1 MEKLR
6 GILKGRFTTK
16 TLRALRFTKKINLV
30 HLSALSVLVLNLL
43 PSCNNNQTS
52 NSTKPS
58 TNPPKEITIATP
70 SFDADSAYSFVKTQV
85 DFTPRTPG
93 SKAHDKCA
101 EYLTNKLK
109 SYNLQVVVQHGM
121 VSTYDTKQFNIS
133 NIIGSY
139 KPELKNRILLLTH
152 WDSRPR
158 ADMDSVDMDKPIDGA
173 DDGAS
178 GVAVLLEI
186 ARQLSILKPNCGV
199 DIFFS
204 DLEDDGENNNNES
217 WCLGTQYWIKHP
229 TIQNYNPSFGILL
242 DMVGGKNPLFPM
254 EGTGM
259 HYAPSYIQRV
269 WDIAGK
275 LGFAEYF
282 TDTQTGTTIDDHFFI
297 NRDAHIP
304 CIDIVHYEPQ
314 IRDYPYYHHKH
325 SDNISVIDKNTLK
338 MVGQVVLAVIL
349 NEGGA

>member
-1 MEKLR
+1 MARLPGIMR
-6 GILKGRFTTK
+6 GNRYLLALILVAF
-16 TLRALRFTKKINLV
+16 LV
-30 HLSALSVLVLNLL
+30 
-43 PSCNNNQTS
+43 SCNNNQNTS
-52 NSTKPS
+52 TDRA
-58 TNPPKEITIATP
+58 TTVAPKDININIP
-70 SFDADSAYSFVKTQV
+70 SFDADSAYSFLKTQV
-85 DFTPRTPG
+85 DYTPRTPG

-101 EYLTNKLK
+101 EYLSGKLK
-109 SYNLQVVVQHGM
+109 SYNLSVVVQHGN
-121 VSTYDTKQFNIS
+121 VTAYDAKQYNIS

-158 ADMDSVDMDKPIDGA
+158 ADLDSVDTDKPIDGA

-178 GVAVLLEI
+178 GVAVLLEV
-186 ARQLSILKPNCGV
+186 ARQLNIAKPNYGV

-229 TIQNYNPSFGILL
+229 TIVNYNPSFGILL

-259 HYAPSYIQRV
+259 HFAPSFIQKV
-269 WDIAGK
+269 WDLAGK
-275 LGFAEYF
+275 LGFSEYF
-282 TDTQTGTTIDDHFFI
+282 TEEKTGTTIDDHFFI

-304 CIDIVHYEPQ
+304 CIDIVHYEPAN
-314 IRDYPYYHHKH
+314 RDYPYYHHKH
-325 SDNISVIDKNTLK
+325 SDNMSVIDKNTLK

-349 NEGGA
+349 NEGGS